1 MAIFNSYVKLPEGIY
16 IYIYTYNSDFPGISS
31 VSSHKISMEIRW
43 MNAMRGF
50 TKVPTQG
57 IFEGRSVTG
66 TTRVKPKEN
75 QNHRGF
81 FHILACLPYD
91 AAEIAMFFWRNL
103 WDEFG
108 FVAKYVGT
116 QGDMMGPHISIY
128 NIYNIHDMYTYIAI
142 LSP

>member
-1 MAIFNSYVKLPEGIY
+1 
-16 IYIYTYNSDFPGISS
+16 
-31 VSSHKISMEIRW
+31 

-116 QGDMMGPHISIY
+116 QGDMMGPHISIIY
-128 NIYNIHDMYTYIAI
+128 IYIIYMTCIHCNIVPLNHFSSWVKIPVTGVFYYCSAMNHSYKQKVMG
-142 LSP
+142 S